1 MKGSPMKVIKT
12 ACALF
17 LCFLVFQISAYA
29 QSPVWKIS
37 KGENYLFI
45 GGTIHVLSSSDYP
58 LPDAFDAAYK
68 NSTVL
73 VLEAD
78 IQKVKTPEMQQFF
91 MQKAMYQGGKQI
103 TQFLQPGTV
112 QALEAHL
119 ASRGI
124 PLEQMIKFKPG
135 LLSVALLMLELQKL
149 GLAGTGVD
157 EFYNLK
163 ALNEKRTIVFLETVT
178 EQLTFIAEMGEGRED
193 DFIHYSLKDLNDLP
207 KVLQALK
214 DAWRSGDNAKMQ
226 ELALKPLQDGFPKI
240 YTSLVVDRNNNWL
253 PIIESMLKTKD
264 IELILVGSLHLAGNE
279 GILEKL
285 KKRGYTV
292 ENI

>member
-1 MKGSPMKVIKT
+1 MKVIKT

-17 LCFLVFQISAYA
+17 LCCFIFQVSAYA
-29 QSPVWKIS
+29 KSPVWKIS
-37 KGENYLFI
+37 KGENHLFV

-58 LPDAFDAAYK
+58 LPDAFNAAYK

-78 IQKVKTPEMQQFF
+78 MQKVNAPEMRRVIL
-91 MQKAMYQGGKQI
+91 QKAMYQGEQQI

-112 QALEAHL
+112 QELKAHL

-124 PLEQMIKFKPG
+124 PFEQMIKFKPG

-163 ALNEKRTIVFLETVT
+163 ALNEKRTIVFLETVKK
-178 EQLTFIAEMGEGRED
+178 QLTFIAEMGEGRED
-193 DFIHYSLKDLNDLP
+193 EFIHYALQDLNDLP
-207 KVLQALK
+207 NVLQALK

-253 PIIESMLKTKD
+253 PIIETMLKTKD
-264 IELILVGSLHLAGNE
+264 VELILVGSLHLAGDE

-285 KKRGYTV
+285 KKRGYLI
-292 ENI
+292 ENL

>member
-1 MKGSPMKVIKT
+1 MKIFKT
-12 ACALF
+12 TATLF
-17 LCFLVFQISAYA
+17 LLCILIPASAYA

-37 KGENYLFI
+37 KGENHLFV

-58 LPDAFDAAYK
+58 LPKAFDFAYK
-68 NSTVL
+68 NSAVL

-78 IQKVKTPEMQQFF
+78 IQKVKTPEMQQVF
-91 MQKAMYQGGKQI
+91 MQTGMYQGDKQI

-112 QALEAHL
+112 QALEAYL
-119 ASRGI
+119 TSRGV
-124 PLEQMIKFKPG
+124 PLEQMVKFKPG
-135 LLSVALLMLELQKL
+135 LLSVALLSIELQKL

-163 ALNEKRTIVFLETVT
+163 ALQEKRTIIFLETVT
-178 EQLTFIAEMGEGRED
+178 EQLTFITEMGEGSED
-193 DFIHYSLKDLNDLP
+193 EFIHYALQDLNELP
-207 KVLQALK
+207 AVMQALK
-214 DAWRSGDNAKMQ
+214 DAWRNGDNTQMQ
-226 ELALKPLQDGFPKI
+226 ELALKPLQDDFPKI

-253 PIIESMLKTKD
+253 PIIETMLKTKD
-264 IELILVGSLHLAGNE
+264 VELILVGSLHLAGNE
-279 GILEKL
+279 GILQQL

>member
-1 MKGSPMKVIKT
+1 MKILKT
-12 ACALF
+12 TSVLF
-17 LCFLVFQISAYA
+17 LCCFVFHVSVYA

-37 KGENYLFI
+37 KGGNHLFV

-58 LPDAFDAAYK
+58 LPDAFDAAFK
-68 NSTVL
+68 NSAVL

-78 IQKVKTPEMQQFF
+78 IQKVKTPEMQQVLI
-91 MQKAMYQGGKQI
+91 QKAMYQEGKQI

-112 QALEAHL
+112 QELEAHL

-124 PLEQMIKFKPG
+124 PLEQMVKFKPG
-135 LLSVALLMLELQKL
+135 LLSVALLSIELQRL

-193 DFIHYSLKDLNDLP
+193 EFIHYSLKDLNDLP
-207 KVLQALK
+207 NVLQALK
-214 DAWRSGDNAKMQ
+214 DAWRNGDNAQMQ
-226 ELALKPLQDGFPKI
+226 KLALKPLKDGFPKI
-240 YTSLVVDRNNNWL
+240 YTSLVVNRNNNWL
-253 PIIESMLKTKD
+253 PIIETMLKTKD
-264 IELILVGSLHLAGNE
+264 VELVLVGSLHLVGDD
-279 GILEKL
+279 GILSQL
-285 KKRGYTV
+285 KRGGYTLTQQP
-292 ENI
+292 

>member
-1 MKGSPMKVIKT
+1 MKLFKT

-17 LCFLVFQISAYA
+17 LCFFVFQISAYA

-37 KGENYLFI
+37 KGGNHLFV

-58 LPDAFDAAYK
+58 LPDAFDSAYK

-78 IQKVKTPEMQQFF
+78 MQKVNAPEMRQAFLQI
-91 MQKAMYQGGKQI
+91 ALYQGEQQI
-103 TQFLQPGTV
+103 THYLQPGTV
-112 QALEAHL
+112 QELEAHL

-124 PLEQMIKFKPG
+124 PLEKMVKFKPG
-135 LLSVALLMLELQKL
+135 LLSVALLTMELQRL
-149 GLAGTGVD
+149 GQAGTGVD
-157 EFYNLK
+157 KFYNLK
-163 ALNEKRTIVFLETVT
+163 ALDEKRTIVFLETVT

-207 KVLQALK
+207 NVLQALK
-214 DAWRSGDNAKMQ
+214 DAWRNGDNAQMQ
-226 ELALKPLQDGFPKI
+226 KLALKPLKDGFPKI

-253 PIIESMLKTKD
+253 PKIETMLKTKD
-264 IELILVGSLHLAGNE
+264 VELILVGSLHLAGNE

-285 KKRGYTV
+285 KKLGYTV